1 MSKNTSDFSL
11 LEDKIGHTFK
21 NKMLLKRALTH
32 SSYANEQ
39 RVHESEYKDNE
50 RMEYLGD
57 SVLSL
62 VTSEYLFTTHP
73 EMPEGKLSLV
83 RAASVC
89 EKTLAEFARKI
100 SLGSFLFLGN
110 GEEQNNGRNRPSIL
124 SDAFEALLCAIF
136 LDSSLDEVKK
146 FLLPLMSIKISEI
159 VEKGS
164 AEDYKTSLQHIIQQ
178 ERSEVL
184 CYVTVGE
191 SGPAHQRV
199 FEVEARLNSNVI
211 GRGKAGSKREAEQLA
226 AKEALTLFG
235 K

>member
-1 MSKNTSDFSL
+1 MTTLPLDISA
-11 LEDKIGHTFK
+11 LEKTVGHVFQNRTYIE
-21 NKMLLKRALTH
+21 RALTH
-32 SSYANEQ
+32 SSYANEMKAREPSYQ
-39 RVHESEYKDNE
+39 DNE

-62 VTSEYLFTTHP
+62 VTSEYLFSTHP

-83 RAASVC
+83 RAAAVC
-89 EKTLAEFARKI
+89 EKTLAFFANNI
-100 SLGSFLFLGN
+100 ELGNYLFLGH
-110 GEEQNNGRNRPSIL
+110 GEEQNNGRKRPSIL
-124 SDAFEALLCAIF
+124 SDAFEALICAIY
-136 LDSSLDEVKK
+136 LDAGIDEVKK
-146 FLLPLMSIKISEI
+146 FLLPMLSSKITEI
-159 VEKGS
+159 VESGS

-178 ERSEVL
+178 EHGEVL

-191 SGPAHQRV
+191 SGPPHQRI

-235 K
+235 E

>member
-1 MSKNTSDFSL
+1 MTSLPLDPAFLEKAIGYTFSNRTY
-11 LEDKIGHTFK
+11 LE
-21 NKMLLKRALTH
+21 RALTH
-32 SSYANEQ
+32 SSFANEM
-39 RVHESEYKDNE
+39 RNRDPSYRDNE

-62 VTSEYLFTTHP
+62 VTSEYLFLTHP

-89 EKTLAEFARKI
+89 EKTLAFFAEEI
-100 SLGSFLFLGN
+100 GLGN
-110 GEEQNNGRNRPSIL
+110 YLLLGHGEEQNNGRSRPSIL
-124 SDAFEALLCAIF
+124 SDAFEALLCAIY
-136 LDSSLDEVKK
+136 LDSGIENVKT
-146 FLLPLMSIKISEI
+146 FLLPMLSAKISEI
-159 VEKGS
+159 IETGS

-178 ERSEVL
+178 EHGEVL

-191 SGPAHQRV
+191 SGPAHKKV

-226 AKEALTLFG
+226 AKEALALFG
-235 K
+235 E

>member
-1 MSKNTSDFSL
+1 MSAYTPDLSG
-11 LEDKIGHTFK
+11 LEQTIGYKFK
-21 NKMLLKRALTH
+21 NRTYLERALTH
-32 SSYANEQ
+32 SSYANEMRN
-39 RVHESEYKDNE
+39 RVSDYKDNE

-62 VTSEYLFTTHP
+62 ITSEYLFKTHP
-73 EMPEGKLSLV
+73 EMPEGQLSLV

-100 SLGSFLFLGN
+100 TLGNYLFLGR
-110 GEEQNNGRNRPSIL
+110 GEDLNNGRERPSIL
-124 SDAFEALLCAIF
+124 SDAFEALLCALF
-136 LDSSLDEVKK
+136 LDCGIDEARR
-146 FLLPLMSIKISEI
+146 FLLPMMSEKITEI
-159 VEKGS
+159 IEQGS

-178 ERSEVL
+178 EHGEVL

-191 SGPAHQRV
+191 SGPAHKKI

-211 GRGKAGSKREAEQLA
+211 GRGIASSKREAEQLA